1 MSTYGSLLK
10 TPGVAR
16 IIAAQLTAR
25 FPFGM
30 LSLAYLIHIEH
41 IHHSY
46 GAAGLVLAATSV
58 GQAISG
64 PLTSRWMGV
73 WGMRRVLTLT
83 MVVCAA
89 SIASIAFLVLPVAVY
104 MVIGFVGGLSTPPI
118 QPAVRTIYPK
128 MVNSRQLTA
137 LFSLDASAQE
147 IIWVAGPVITTF
159 VAVQI
164 SSSLAIIIAGIF
176 LVVGGTWFILSP
188 EVGRVRIPRSKRR
201 LGVVLAKPAVLLSTI
216 TGLLLVA
223 ACAATEA
230 AVVATFGEG
239 GAEAGIVLA
248 IFALGSLAGGLWFI
262 LSPEVGRVRIPRS
275 KRKFGVVLKK
285 PAVLL
290 STITGFLLIGACSAV
305 EASVVATFGD
315 HGAESGIILAIFA
328 LGSLVGG
335 LALGHLPVG
344 PWAMA
349 RRMFA
354 VFVGMALALISMNFW
369 WIAFALLIAGIG
381 IAPAL
386 AVMFAIVSGTVKF
399 SDTAE
404 AYGWVGTGQLIGA
417 ALGSAAAGFLID
429 GHGASGGYWVA
440 AALALVGFLVPLTLR
455 RWHPDL
461 RGRDAS
467 VPDTAPVPIQPT

>member
-16 IIAAQLTAR
+16 LIAAQLTAR
-25 FPFGM
+25 FPSGM
-30 LSLAYLIHIEH
+30 LSLAYLLHIER
-41 IHHSY
+41 ILDSF
-46 GAAGLVLAATSV
+46 GAAGLVLAAASV
-58 GQAISG
+58 GQAVAG
-64 PLTSRWMGV
+64 PLTSRWMGI
-73 WGMRRVLTLT
+73 WGMRRVLVLT
-83 MVVCAA
+83 MVVCAV
-89 SIASIAFLVLPVAVY
+89 SIACMAFIVMPVWAY
-104 MVIGFVGGLSTPPI
+104 MIVALVGGLATPPI

-128 MVNSRQLTA
+128 MVNSKQLTP
-137 LFSLDASAQE
+137 LFSLNASAQE

-164 SSSLAIIIAGIF
+164 STTLAIALAG
-176 LVVGGTWFILSP
+176 
-188 EVGRVRIPRSKRR
+188 
-201 LGVVLAKPAVLLSTI
+201 VLLI
-216 TGLLLVA
+216 G
-223 ACAATEA
+223 
-230 AVVATFGEG
+230 
-239 GAEAGIVLA
+239 
-248 IFALGSLAGGLWFI
+248 GGLWFI

-275 KRKFGVVLKK
+275 KRKLGVVLKK

-290 STITGFLLIGACSAV
+290 STIVGFLLIGACSAL

-315 HGAESGIILAIFA
+315 HGPESGIVLAIFA

-354 VFVGMALALISMNFW
+354 VFVGMALACALLDFW
-369 WIAFALLIAGIG
+369 WLALTLFVAGIG

-386 AVMFAIVSGTVKF
+386 AVMFAIVSATVKF

-429 GHGASGGYWVA
+429 ANGAIGGFLA
-440 AALALVGFLVPLTLR
+440 AASLAFVGFLVPLLLR
-455 RWHPDL
+455 SWHPDL
-461 RGRDAS
+461 RGRELTS
-467 VPDTAPVPIQPT
+467 LPDTAPIPIQPS